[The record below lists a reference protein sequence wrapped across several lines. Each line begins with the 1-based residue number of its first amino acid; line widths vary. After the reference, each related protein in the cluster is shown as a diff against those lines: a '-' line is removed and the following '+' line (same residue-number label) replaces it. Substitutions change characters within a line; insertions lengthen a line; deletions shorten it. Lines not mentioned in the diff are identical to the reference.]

1 MIGPLAEG
9 PPAPYI
15 EGAMKSAPNR
25 SRRLFE
31 AGAVVA
37 GIAAGVLFAEPVL
50 AAAGGVWHSF
60 FFPAYDEL
68 IKNGLLAW
76 CM

>member
-1 MIGPLAEG
+1 
-9 PPAPYI
+9 
-15 EGAMKSAPNR
+15 MKPQPNR

-37 GIAAGVLFAEPVL
+37 GIAGGVLFAEPVL
-50 AAAGGVWHSF
+50 AAAGGVWHGF
-60 FFPAYDEL
+60 LLPAYDEL